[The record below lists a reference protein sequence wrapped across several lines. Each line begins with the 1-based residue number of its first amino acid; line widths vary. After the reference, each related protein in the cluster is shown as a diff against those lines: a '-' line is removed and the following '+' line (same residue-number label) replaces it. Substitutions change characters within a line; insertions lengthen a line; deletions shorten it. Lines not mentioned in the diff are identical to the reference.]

1 MSEVTVVGAGLAGC
15 EAAWQLAKRGIPVR
29 LIEQKP
35 LLRSPA
41 HHADTFAELVCSN
54 SLRADNLGTG
64 PGLLKAE
71 LRMLDSL
78 ILSCADASKVDAG
91 GALAVDRDG
100 FTRLVTQRIR
110 ACRNITSESREC
122 VAIPDGSCIIAS
134 GPLTG
139 GALADAISSLCG
151 TPLQFY
157 DASAPLVT
165 LDSIDMSRAFLAA
178 RYHRGTPDYINCPM
192 TEEEYS
198 AFWEALSAAEAAPV
212 HGFEES
218 MVFEGCMPVEVM
230 AHRGKMTLAFGPLK
244 PVGLCDPHTGKMPF
258 AVVQLRRDNADG
270 TLYNLVGFQTHL
282 RHPEQKRVF
291 SMIPGL
297 SHAEFARYGVMHR
310 NTFLNSPAL
319 LDASYALRTD
329 RRIRFAGQMTG
340 VEGYIESAASGLVA
354 GLTLAHNLSGKP
366 EPDFTRCTA
375 VGALA
380 HYISEGPETGDF
392 QPMNINFGILEPLPA
407 RAKRRDRKILLCIRA
422 LDTLSGMLET
432 LV

>member
-1 MSEVTVVGAGLAGC
+1 MTPVTIVGAGLAGC
-15 EAAWQLAKRGIPVR
+15 EAAWQLARRGVPVR
-29 LIEQKP
+29 LLEQKP
-35 LLRSPA
+35 LRRSPA

-78 ILSCADASKVDAG
+78 ILSCADAAAVDAG

-110 ACRNITSESREC
+110 ACRRITVETCEC
-122 VAIPDGSCIIAS
+122 TAIPEGPCIIAS
-134 GPLTG
+134 GPLTDG
-139 GALADAISSLCG
+139 PLAAAIAALCG
-151 TPLQFY
+151 EPLQFY

-165 LDSIDMSRAFLAA
+165 YESIDMSRAFLAA
-178 RYHRGTPDYINCPM
+178 RYDRGTPDYINCPM
-192 TEEEYS
+192 TEEEYG
-198 AFWEALSAAEAAPV
+198 AFWEALSAAETAPV

-218 MVFEGCMPVEVM
+218 LFFEGCMPVEVM

-244 PVGLCDPHTGKMPF
+244 PIGLRDPHTGKMPF
-258 AVVQLRRDNADG
+258 AVVQLRRDNASG

-297 SHAEFARYGVMHR
+297 AHAEFARYGVMHR
-310 NTFLNSPAL
+310 NSFLNSPAL
-319 LDASYALRTD
+319 LDASYALRAD

-340 VEGYIESAASGLVA
+340 VEGYIESTASGLVA
-354 GLTLAHNLSGKP
+354 GLTLAHELQGRTA
-366 EPDFTRCTA
+366 PDFPRSTA

-380 HYISEGPETGDF
+380 HYIAEGPDTGDF
-392 QPMNINFGILEPLPA
+392 QPMNINFGILEPLSA
-407 RAKRRDRKILLCIRA
+407 RAKRRDRKMLLCTRA
-422 LDTLSGMLET
+422 LET
-432 LV
+432 LRGMRESLI